1 MNLCKP
7 IECTGCLAC
16 ANICKHSALNV
27 KQDTLGFYYPVIDAE
42 RCIECGLCQSVCS
55 VLHPVKKEQPK
66 IIYSGWSKDEMVRM
80 NSSSGGAFTEIA
92 MPILQDGGIVFGC
105 MLDDNFKAVHSFIDQ
120 PADLYKLQRSKYVQ
134 SNIGSS
140 YTDAQCF
147 LKKGRKVLFSGTPC
161 QIAGLLSFL
170 KHPYDNLYTIDLI
183 CHGVPSPQLWEEYK
197 RFVEQNNNFKI
208 KEILFRQKTV
218 SWIFFRT
225 LIKGLDNKGSIKKYE
240 GTYYKDPW
248 LRIFL
253 SDYYLRENC
262 YNCQYC
268 SILRVSDFTI
278 ADWWSYKEENKED
291 KGYKKKGVSLIFVNT
306 DKGKS
311 LDLKSSMLL
320 RVRTLEDGLRTNKS
334 LKCAWGKPSD
344 YEKFRSLY
352 PAHSFE
358 EIYNSVIKGYKVS
371 LDRRVLDIL
380 PDSRLLSFFLK
391 FTRVKSKIKRMLNL
405 K

>member
-16 ANICKHSALNV
+16 ANICKHSAIDV
-27 KQDTLGFYYPVIDAE
+27 EQDTLGFYYPVIDAE

-66 IIYSGWSKDEMVRM
+66 IIYSGWSKDEKVRM

-92 MPILQDGGIVFGC
+92 MPILQDGGVVFGC
-105 MLDDNFKAVHSFIDQ
+105 ILDDNLKAIHSFIDK
-120 PADLYKLQRSKYVQ
+120 PSDLYKLQRSKYVQ
-134 SNIGSS
+134 SNIGRS
-140 YTDAQCF
+140 YTDTQCF

-170 KHPYDNLYTIDLI
+170 KHPYDNLYTIDLV

-197 RFVEQNNNFKI
+197 KNVEQKNSIKI

-218 SWIFFRT
+218 SWIFFRIV
-225 LIKGLDNKGSIKKYE
+225 IKGLDNGGSIKKYE

-262 YNCQYC
+262 YSCQYC
-268 SILRVSDFTI
+268 SISRVADFTI
-278 ADWWSYKEENKED
+278 ADWWSYKEENRVD

-311 LDLKSSMLL
+311 LDLKSRMLL
-320 RVRTLEDGLRTNKS
+320 RIRTLEDGLRTNKS

-344 YEKFRSLY
+344 YEKFRNLY

-358 EIYNSVIKGYKVS
+358 EIVNRILNGLHVS
-371 LDRRVLDIL
+371 LERKVLDAIS
-380 PDSRLLSFFLK
+380 DSKLLSFLLK
-391 FTRVKSKIKRMLNL
+391 LTRIKSKICRIINK
-405 K
+405 